1 MFSFIGTKKDASIV
15 RVGCQP
21 SRNGTLL
28 DDVYLLNKPD
38 QDHTENY
45 CATTMTMIDNEQ
57 NCTQGFGV
65 RSDTGDNTCS
75 TDIHYSSFTVKG
87 ENAQNDLIQ
96 CTMKDC
102 GDVCDGCDIEF
113 YHNTID
119 RDEIFNPTQSEPVV
133 RFNQNL

>member
-1 MFSFIGTKKDASIV
+1 M
-15 RVGCQP
+15 
-21 SRNGTLL
+21 
-28 DDVYLLNKPD
+28 DDVYLLNKAD

-65 RSDTGDNTCS
+65 RSDPDDNTCS

-87 ENAQNDLIQ
+87 ENAQNDLIR

-119 RDEIFNPTQSEPVV
+119 RDEIFNPTQSEPMV